1 MKKDFELNGKVLKA
15 GEIVFQM
22 LNSANRDPERFEDPD
37 RFNIFRKETKH
48 LAFGQGVHFCV
59 GAMLARA
66 EAHIALKTLFERYP
80 DIALVNPDPDWD
92 VEKRN
97 SRMLKTLPVRT

>member
-1 MKKDFELNGKVLKA
+1 
-15 GEIVFQM
+15 
-22 LNSANRDPERFEDPD
+22 
-37 RFNIFRKETKH
+37 
-48 LAFGQGVHFCV
+48 
-59 GAMLARA
+59 MLARA